1 MLPWIEAHS
10 ILLLSGLGVLGLA
23 TFVGS
28 LIALPILIAR
38 LPVDHFIVD
47 RARVRPWRS
56 LHPVRSTA
64 LVCLRN
70 LLGMILIV
78 GGMLMLVLPGQGIL
92 TIVIGLLMIDA
103 PKKRAFQAWLLAWK
117 PVNRGINWMRRK
129 ANQPEFMLRASE
141 TRASAL
147 QRASVHSVSSNSTS
161 KTSVARGGM
170 VRPLPLG
177 P

>member
-38 LPVDHFIVD
+38 LPADHFIVD

-56 LHPVRSTA
+56 LHPVRSTV
-64 LVCLRN
+64 LLFLRN

-129 ANQPEFMLRASE
+129 ANQPEFMLSASGPRALAPQ
-141 TRASAL
+141 RASA
-147 QRASVHSVSSNSTS
+147 HSVSSNSTS

>member
-38 LPVDHFIVD
+38 LPVDHFISD
-47 RARVRPWRS
+47 RTRVRPWRS
-56 LHPVRSTA
+56 LHPVRSTV

-78 GGMLMLVLPGQGIL
+78 GGVLMLVLPGQGIL

-129 ANQPEFMLRASE
+129 ANQPEFMLSASGPRALAPQ
-141 TRASAL
+141 RASA
-147 QRASVHSVSSNSTS
+147 HSVSSNSTS